1 MDDGVDARARFLT
14 GVGIGDVEADDLV
27 LRTRGIGKR
36 IDIDIGQAEAITLAM
51 RLPECGSD
59 ATGGAGKQH
68 EAALGLTH
76 AGGTQ
81 KRVVLVER
89 SRVTDPDFDRR
100 SCSAPA
106 LTDLPGNVPRLLFQR
121 RGRAIPLL
129 DGFRIN

>member
-1 MDDGVDARARFLT
+1 MDDGVDARACVPA
-14 GVGIGDVEADDLV
+14 GVGIGDVEANDFV
-27 LRTRGIGKR
+27 VRTRSIGKH
-36 IDIDIGQAEAITLAM
+36 IDIEIGQAEAITLAV

-76 AGGTQ
+76 ASGTQ
-81 KRVVLVER
+81 KRVFLVER
-89 SRVTDPDFDRR
+89 CGVMAPDLDRR